1 MKNTT
6 IIFLCVG
13 CIIGWGAFVLPQDVF
28 LQKGLFESL
37 IGLFLGGVAMCL
49 IATNYTFLLNF
60 FRRNGGEF
68 YFTLKALG
76 RTHGFIC
83 GWFLTLAYLCIIPLN
98 ATALNVM
105 IHSFGLGGGIILFN
119 VSDTAIY
126 LSDILVSMLSII
138 VIGVINVLGIR
149 AAFVLQK
156 LLVVALCGS
165 VVVFFV
171 IMSFDVQSLENL
183 NSYLSLDSLDI
194 RSIMIVFSL
203 TPWAYLGFECAIQV
217 IESIKYRK
225 HLFNAFMY
233 VSIWIGFLL
242 YCLLI
247 FITAFGISKPHILA
261 PSWATYTSVSS
272 FFGTFGG
279 AILGISVCGAI
290 LSGINGFFIVTS
302 KMLESLSIHHYLP
315 QSLIKKNRFG
325 VSYPIVCIVGFLSCL
340 MVIFGRQSLLY
351 IVDMACVGI
360 IVGFLYVSSIA
371 FLFKKRHLGYFS
383 LSSFLSVILSIVFL
397 LLEFLPF
404 SPAALKLPSII
415 ALVIWSGIGGII
427 LYVLRQKM

>member
-1 MKNTT
+1 M
-6 IIFLCVG
+6 
-13 CIIGWGAFVLPQDVF
+13 
-28 LQKGLFESL
+28 
-37 IGLFLGGVAMCL
+37 
-49 IATNYTFLLNF
+49 
-60 FRRNGGEF
+60 
-68 YFTLKALG
+68 
-76 RTHGFIC
+76 
-83 GWFLTLAYLCIIPLN
+83 
-98 ATALNVM
+98 
-105 IHSFGLGGGIILFN
+105 
-119 VSDTAIY
+119 
-126 LSDILVSMLSII
+126 
-138 VIGVINVLGIR
+138 
-149 AAFVLQK
+149 
-156 LLVVALCGS
+156 
-165 VVVFFV
+165 
-171 IMSFDVQSLENL
+171 
-183 NSYLSLDSLDI
+183 
-194 RSIMIVFSL
+194 
-203 TPWAYLGFECAIQV
+203 
-217 IESIKYRK
+217 
-225 HLFNAFMY
+225 
-233 VSIWIGFLL
+233 
-242 YCLLI
+242 LI

-315 QSLIKKNRFG
+315 QSLMKKNRFG